1 MKRLEIR
8 GLPADLFRG
17 YLVDEFGGAA
27 GPDGTVTGTGWSA
40 RFIEA
45 EPVPFRHGSVRVL
58 FVEFEGPAEAE
69 ASTFLARK
77 AMRGGG

>member
-1 MKRLEIR
+1 VKRLEIR

-27 GPDGTVTGTGWSA
+27 QADGTVTGKGWTA
-40 RFIEA
+40 RFIDG
-45 EPVPFRHGSVRVL
+45 EPVKWRHDSVRVL
-58 FVEFEGPAEAE
+58 FVEFEGPAEDQ
-69 ASTFLARK
+69 ASAFLARK

>member
-17 YLVDEFGGAA
+17 YLVDEFGGAPKPDGSVA
-27 GPDGTVTGTGWSA
+27 GPGWNA
-40 RFIEA
+40 RFIEGA
-45 EPVPFRHGSVRVL
+45 PVRFRHGSVRVL
-58 FVEFEGPAEAE
+58 FVEFEGPAETE
-69 ASTFLARK
+69 AAAFLARK